1 MGNVTITKNNR
12 LKKIK
17 NKDVFRFSEFISR
30 NNNKR
35 ERKKDNHN
43 IRWKKIGKKWD
54 ESVSTQIARY
64 NHIKGSSKR
73 PESFENCI
81 VRFEILKQR
90 ITPSSIA
97 KILLLFDRISSTEFL
112 KSKLNSEILMI

>member
-64 NHIKGSSKR
+64 NHIEGSTKR

-97 KILLLFDRISSTEFL
+97 KILLLFDRISSIEFL